1 MFLCSSLCGT
11 RPDSGGSGQQCCYGD
26 DGVLMKSQVGG
37 TADSAS
43 PLYKYYTHVL
53 QDLMPYVLC
62 CKGKE
67 SLCGSYVEGRPEG
80 SETDYRLPLPGN
92 LDH

>member
-1 MFLCSSLCGT
+1 
-11 RPDSGGSGQQCCYGD
+11 
-26 DGVLMKSQVGG
+26 MKNQVGG

-43 PLYKYYTHVL
+43 PQSKYYTHVL
-53 QDLMPYVLC
+53 QDLLPYVLC

-67 SLCGSYVEGRPEG
+67 PICDSYVEGRPEG

-92 LDH
+92 LDHKN